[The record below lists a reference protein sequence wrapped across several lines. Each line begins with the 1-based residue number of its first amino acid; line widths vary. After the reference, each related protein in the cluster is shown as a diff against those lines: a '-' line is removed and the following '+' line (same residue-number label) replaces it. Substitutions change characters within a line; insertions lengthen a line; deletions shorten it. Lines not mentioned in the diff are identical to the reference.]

1 MSNPG
6 KMSDPSEI
14 TQVLLNQRAAG
25 QLSRRRFLTAAGAA
39 GLTSGLSGAMAQETL
54 AAGENLPI
62 DQELQ
67 MHKNAFTPDNAAM
80 LLIDHQL
87 GTMSWTHS
95 HDINLVKQ
103 NAVKL
108 AKIAKAVSIPT
119 VLTSSMED
127 KVQGPLM
134 PEFEQILPEAFAARI
149 KRPGIVNAMHHE
161 GFNKAVKAT
170 GRKKLFVAGITTE
183 ICVLFPVLQMLDEGY
198 EVQVSADASA
208 SYTKFGDDI
217 ALRRM
222 EKAGAIITTM
232 DQIVSELAIDW
243 TTPNGSKLSKILAY
257 H

>member
-1 MSNPG
+1 LF
-6 KMSDPSEI
+6 SDGRWRTRCHWFGSD
-14 TQVLLNQRAAG
+14 
-25 QLSRRRFLTAAGAA
+25 GAA
-39 GLTSGLSGAMAQETL
+39 E
-54 AAGENLPI
+54 ENQPVN
-62 DQELQ
+62 QELQ
-67 MHKNAFTPDNAAM
+67 MHKKAFTPDNAAM

-103 NAVKL
+103 NAIKL

-134 PEFEQILPEAFAARI
+134 PELVQILPDAFAARI

-161 GFNKAVKAT
+161 GFNNAVKAT

-183 ICVLFPVLQMLDEGY
+183 ICVLFPVLQMLEEGY

-208 SYTKFGDDI
+208 SNTKYGDDI

-222 EKAGAIITTM
+222 NNAGAIITTM
-232 DQIVSELAIDW
+232 DQIISELAIDW
-243 TTPNGSKLSKILAY
+243 TMPNGQKLQGILAY
-257 H
+257 S